1 MKTNRYVLM
10 CAIIAGYLFA
20 FQPAKAQDPVKVAP
34 KAFTEKLNN
43 AHTRVLAYHSN
54 PGDKEAMHSHP
65 AGVLYCVTSG
75 KFKSTTADGKS
86 TVTEYKAGD
95 VVWRDAITHSGEN
108 VGTTELSA
116 ILVEFKGVAKK
127 K

>member
-1 MKTNRYVLM
+1 MKTNRCVLM
-10 CAIIAGYLFA
+10 CSIIAGYLLA
-20 FQPAKAQDPVKVAP
+20 IQPAEAQDPVKVAP
-34 KAFTEKLNN
+34 QAFTVKIDN
-43 AHTRVLAYHSN
+43 ARTRVLAYHSK
-54 PGDKEAMHSHP
+54 PGEKEAMHSHP
-65 AGVLYCVTSG
+65 AGVLYCVSAG

-116 ILVEFKGVAKK
+116 ILVEFKGASKK